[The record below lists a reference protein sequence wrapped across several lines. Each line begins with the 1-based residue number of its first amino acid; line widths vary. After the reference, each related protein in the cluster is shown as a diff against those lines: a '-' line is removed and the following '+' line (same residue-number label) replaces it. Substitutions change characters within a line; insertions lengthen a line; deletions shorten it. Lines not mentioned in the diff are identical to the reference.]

1 MPQAD
6 GYVRIV
12 TRNDTSEAERSTEQL
27 GDAIADAM
35 DTSSVDRMSR
45 AVDGLGDTL
54 GDVDSSA
61 VDGLRDGIDDVGS
74 AAVTAGELIQ
84 ANLISDIVMKGLE
97 QLSGSLKDAAVHTV
111 EVADGLD
118 SSVKRVAAA
127 TNATEAEMQSLEAV
141 IEQVYKDNFGDGFD
155 DIADSVAKIKQNLGE
170 LDDSEIIEVTESA
183 YALFD
188 LFDAGVDQSSRAARA
203 IMQNFGVSAAAAYD
217 YMARGAQN
225 GLDYSGELLDTIS
238 EYSVHF
244 KELGFT
250 LDDMFNIMET
260 GAENGA
266 WKLDTVGDLIKEL
279 SITAIDGSDSTKQAF
294 ELLGLEAD
302 DMAAKFA
309 AGGEKARQAFEE
321 TLDAIAA
328 MEDPI
333 KQDAAGAALMKTMW
347 EDLGRDAVI
356 SLAGITDSAYEA
368 TGAMDGIKE
377 MNYSALSDHLG
388 ELRRKID
395 LMIEPIG
402 EKLIPVIDEVADT
415 VSEIADSGELA
426 DVAAGVGEFI
436 AGTLTLLLKNLK
448 LILSAVTGITSAI
461 IAFKTAALL
470 TKVISS
476 WQTAALQVKLFAGA
490 QSTAALQTAATNGTL
505 TAQEI
510 IYSLLSGKIDIATA
524 KTALLNTTM
533 AANPAA
539 IIATAVGL
547 LAAALTGFALCAGDA
562 KDETEDYSKSLEELK
577 KNIDSTIEKGE
588 AELDLIRKK
597 ADRYEELR
605 KSVDLTAAEQAELK
619 GLAAELQNVLG
630 SEVDVVNE
638 LTGEYNDLAGAV
650 DNYVQKERA
659 AIKLR
664 AYEENAVEA
673 QKKINEIDEKID
685 EKMSEKFRIDES
697 VRNNPLDMVR
707 KVNLDN
713 VLKEI
718 DALRKERDGYQAELD
733 AYFSAYAESM
743 SANAAYTADT
753 EVFTPGASTADY
765 YRSMGEEYNRQYE
778 EKQRLREEEAAA
790 NEERFRQERELLDYQ
805 HDMELISEEEYY
817 TQLAALRD
825 KYLLTNS
832 DEWRSVNVEIKK
844 HYDSLSEE
852 QQKAYDKRLSEQQKA
867 DDEAAK
873 ARTAAYNEERSQ
885 LQFRLKTNQI
895 TEKQYYSEL
904 AKIRDKYL
912 DKNSAEWRNAYL
924 EAYQYNQQIIQDNKD
939 TLTQMLSDAADT
951 TLAALENVTSA
962 RNGMASKLMD
972 FNKTFEKVTE
982 TVPET
987 IAVKGDFTITTAE
1000 HEVESYRMDADSVE
1014 DNIKVL
1020 EDYGAMLDAL
1030 KARGAD
1036 DATMSEI
1043 LAMDIDE
1050 AMEFGSQLLG
1060 MSDKEWS
1067 SYFDSMAK
1075 YRDTANEIAE
1085 KYYQSEVDNLR
1096 SNFIDKVRSEL
1107 DGLDSDMYNIG
1118 ADVAAQFVT
1127 GWNEALGTKDLTVG
1141 ELMRAVSS
1149 GTMDTA
1155 PKAAQ
1160 QLTASKEAA
1169 AGAEASAKNSSSTY
1183 YLPIYIGGTKLTD
1196 IIIDAINGKIV
1207 QTGKNVLKG

>member
-1 MPQAD
+1 
-6 GYVRIV
+6 
-12 TRNDTSEAERSTEQL
+12 
-27 GDAIADAM
+27 
-35 DTSSVDRMSR
+35 
-45 AVDGLGDTL
+45 
-54 GDVDSSA
+54 
-61 VDGLRDGIDDVGS
+61 
-74 AAVTAGELIQ
+74 
-84 ANLISDIVMKGLE
+84 
-97 QLSGSLKDAAVHTV
+97 
-111 EVADGLD
+111 
-118 SSVKRVAAA
+118 
-127 TNATEAEMQSLEAV
+127 
-141 IEQVYKDNFGDGFD
+141 
-155 DIADSVAKIKQNLGE
+155 
-170 LDDSEIIEVTESA
+170 
-183 YALFD
+183 
-188 LFDAGVDQSSRAARA
+188 
-203 IMQNFGVSAAAAYD
+203 
-217 YMARGAQN
+217 
-225 GLDYSGELLDTIS
+225 
-238 EYSVHF
+238 
-244 KELGFT
+244 
-250 LDDMFNIMET
+250 
-260 GAENGA
+260 
-266 WKLDTVGDLIKEL
+266 
-279 SITAIDGSDSTKQAF
+279 
-294 ELLGLEAD
+294 
-302 DMAAKFA
+302 
-309 AGGEKARQAFEE
+309 
-321 TLDAIAA
+321 
-328 MEDPI
+328 
-333 KQDAAGAALMKTMW
+333 
-347 EDLGRDAVI
+347 
-356 SLAGITDSAYEA
+356 
-368 TGAMDGIKE
+368 
-377 MNYSALSDHLG
+377 
-388 ELRRKID
+388 
-395 LMIEPIG
+395 
-402 EKLIPVIDEVADT
+402 ADT

-436 AGTLTLLLKNLK
+436 AGTLTFLLKNLK

-476 WQTAALQVKLFAGA
+476 WQTAALQVKLLAGA
-490 QSTAALQTAATNGTL
+490 QNTVALQTAATNGTL

-562 KDETEDYSKSLEELK
+562 KDETDELADATERLHQNTEDA
-577 KNIDSTIEKGE
+577 IERGE
-588 AELDLIRKK
+588 AELSIIQKK
-597 ADRYEELR
+597 AARYEELR
-605 KSVDLTAAEQAELK
+605 NGIGLTNAEHQELIS
-619 GLAAELQNVLG
+619 LADELQNVLG
-630 SEVDVVNE
+630 DEVSVVNG
-638 LTGEYNDLAGAV
+638 LTGEYNDLSDAV
-650 DNYVQKERA
+650 DNYINKQKQQ
-659 AIKLR
+659 IKLE
-664 AYEENAVEA
+664 AYKEQAIEA
-673 QKKINEIDEKID
+673 QKLIYEID
-685 EKMSEKFRIDES
+685 
-697 VRNNPLDMVR
+697 
-707 KVNLDN
+707 
-713 VLKEI
+713 KEI
-718 DALRKERDGYQAELD
+718 AEYQKDLNEVQSNQNTTSSAWGADFFGNYFETDIGESAIENKISELEAERARLQADSDKYFDELT
-733 AYFSAYAESM
+733 ASFES
-743 SANAAYTADT
+743 DT
-753 EVFTPGASTADY
+753 KPFTPGASTADY

-924 EAYQYNQQIIQDNKD
+924 EAYQYNQQIIQENKD

-1000 HEVESYRMDADSVE
+1000 HEVERYRMDADSVE

-1160 QLTASKEAA
+1160 QLTASKEAV

-1183 YLPIYIGGTKLTD
+1183 HLPIYIGGTKLTD